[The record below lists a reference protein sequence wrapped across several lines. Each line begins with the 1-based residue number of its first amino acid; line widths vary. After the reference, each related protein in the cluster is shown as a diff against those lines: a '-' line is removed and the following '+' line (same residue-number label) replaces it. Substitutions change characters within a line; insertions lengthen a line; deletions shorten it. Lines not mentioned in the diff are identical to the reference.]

1 MAVFTRRRVI
11 TLSTTALALP
21 SSLRAQAAW
30 PTGPV
35 TFVVGYA
42 PGGSNDINARELA
55 QLMSPIVG
63 QQIVVDNKGGAN
75 GSLGLRA
82 IAGARPDGQ
91 TLSYTSA
98 QTIAV
103 NPWVQ
108 KGMIDTL
115 ATLAPICQT
124 TDYQYVMVVSPKVP
138 ANSAA
143 ELVALAKKNPGT
155 LNYSS
160 AGVGSGNH
168 LSGALFAEAAGI
180 DITHVPY
187 KGTGPALADTMS
199 GIVTLN
205 FSSLPPAV
213 PQVKVGNLKAL
224 AVTGTHRLSSLPDV
238 PTLKEQ
244 GIDAVI
250 NGWHGLFA
258 PARTPDVLLD
268 TIARIAKQAMKDPKW
283 AEVLA
288 KDGVDLPPERTRA
301 EFARY
306 IAGEHAFMESRISEF
321 IKGGAKLV
329 PAYDDEPFV
338 DARELLALHR
348 RLIRVN

>member
-1 MAVFTRRRVI
+1 MAAFTRRRAI
-11 TLSTTALALP
+11 ALGATFAMLP

-30 PTGPV
+30 PTNPV

-55 QLMSPIVG
+55 QLMSPIVD
-63 QQIVVDNKGGAN
+63 QQIIVDNKAGAN
-75 GSLGLRA
+75 GSVGLRA
-82 IAGARPDGQ
+82 VAGAKPDGY

-98 QTIAV
+98 QTIVV

-115 ATLAPICQT
+115 TTLAPICQT
-124 TDYQYVMVVSPKVP
+124 TDYQYILVVNPKVP
-138 ANSAA
+138 VNSAA
-143 ELVALAKKNPGT
+143 ELVALAKKTPGKLT
-155 LNYSS
+155 YSS

-187 KGTGPALADTMS
+187 KGTGPALADTIS
-199 GIVTLN
+199 GVVTMN

-213 PQVKVGNLKAL
+213 PQVKTGNLKAL
-224 AVTGTHRLSSLPDV
+224 AVTGNHRLMSLPDV

-244 GIDAVI
+244 AIDAVI

-258 PARTPDVLLD
+258 PTGTAAALLD
-268 TIARIAKQAMKDPKW
+268 IIANKAKQAMKDAKW

-288 KDGVDLPPERTRA
+288 KDGVEVPPERTRA

-306 IAGEHAFMESRISEF
+306 VADEHAFWG
-321 IKGGAKLV
+321 KKLK
-329 PAYDDEPFV
+329 
-338 DARELLALHR
+338 ALK
-348 RLIRVN
+348 IDMG